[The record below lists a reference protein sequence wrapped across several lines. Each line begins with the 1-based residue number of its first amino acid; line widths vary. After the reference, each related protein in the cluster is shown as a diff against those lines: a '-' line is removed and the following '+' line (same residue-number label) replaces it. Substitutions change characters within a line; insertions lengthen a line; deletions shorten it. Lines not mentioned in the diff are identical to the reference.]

1 MTEAM
6 DAVGLPIYGEERRI
20 ICIGHSVGG
29 QLCRHYA
36 KNLPSIKTIV
46 QLDSVPTNTFFIY
59 IEEGKGVDPRT
70 AYETVV

>member
-29 QLCRHYA
+29 
-36 KNLPSIKTIV
+36 
-46 QLDSVPTNTFFIY
+46 
-59 IEEGKGVDPRT
+59 
-70 AYETVV
+70 